1 MSKYDPQRDRPRR
14 RPADDEPAPVDALLG
29 GDARP
34 SVGVPD
40 ADPVPDVPEPVTAV
54 TEDPLPYAPAP
65 PPQAKSVHVH
75 GALCDHGH
83 DHDHD
88 HDHDHHHDHDGHVH
102 GPGPLAR
109 TLSTLAVVTGVVF
122 ALRWWRRRRSA

>member
-1 MSKYDPQRDRPRR
+1 MSSYDPQRDQPRR

-29 GDARP
+29 GGERS

-40 ADPVPDVPEPVTAV
+40 ADPVPDVPDPVEAR

-65 PPQAKSVHVH
+65 PAGEPSVHVH
-75 GALCDHGH
+75 GPHC
-83 DHDHD
+83 DHDHA
-88 HDHDHHHDHDGHVH
+88 HVH

-109 TLSTLAVVTGVVF
+109 TLSMLAVVTGAVV
-122 ALRWWRRRRSA
+122 ALRWWRRRRRAD